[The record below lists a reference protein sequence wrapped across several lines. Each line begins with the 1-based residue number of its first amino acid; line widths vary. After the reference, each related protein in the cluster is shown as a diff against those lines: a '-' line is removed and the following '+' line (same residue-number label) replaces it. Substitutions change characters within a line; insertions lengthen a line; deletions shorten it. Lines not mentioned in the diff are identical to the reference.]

1 METFKTK
8 SYCYKNDCKAV
19 RAGFHLEDY
28 AVCQICKLEISVEL
42 YKSIKQKEDRKS
54 KEEDSETLWGL

>member
-28 AVCQICKLEISVEL
+28 AVCQICKLEIN
-42 YKSIKQKEDRKS
+42 KSIKQKEDRKS